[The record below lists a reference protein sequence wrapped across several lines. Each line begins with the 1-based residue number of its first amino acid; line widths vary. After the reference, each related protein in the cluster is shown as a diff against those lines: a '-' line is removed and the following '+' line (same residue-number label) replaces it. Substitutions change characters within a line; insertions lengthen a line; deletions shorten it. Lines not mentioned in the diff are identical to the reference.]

1 MVHWGCNSAMSLQQL
16 RSVFCMCFAD
26 TDEHTTQSQSPC
38 TASQVEKKKTRT
50 NPKAPSRC
58 WQAPAL
64 PPEGSARGW
73 VVWEGEKHQ
82 GLCPPHS
89 SSHLAAQQLTLS
101 LSLSPEEEAV
111 PSDIPSCPPKP
122 PPSHP
127 SLPKCTPR
135 EGDDESGRR
144 EAGGEATPSLPGWAP
159 AHSQF
164 GNEHLFPSFPSF
176 FLSFLPVASGGS

>member
-1 MVHWGCNSAMSLQQL
+1 MSLQQL

-89 SSHLAAQQLTLS
+89 SSHLAAQQLNLS

-159 AHSQF
+159 AQSQF